1 MMATQKNSP
10 DVNSPLRAVDT
21 DYPNHLHSH
30 GHAICWAAVFA
41 GATAAAALTI
51 ILCILGTGLGF
62 TAVSPWSSEGIS
74 ATTLGISAILW
85 LSLTQVVA
93 SGMGGFLAGR
103 LRSRKLGVHAD
114 EVYFRDTA
122 HGFLTWSIAL
132 LVTSTLF
139 ASALGSVINGG
150 VQAAA
155 KVSGG
160 AIETATAKAADNANE
175 GYFIDTLFRKNAT
188 TLLPKTASTSP
199 VVPGTT
205 TPNNQYVTNGEVRRI
220 FQKAVS
226 DGELNAED
234 KTYLSQIVA
243 QRAGIPPEEADKR
256 IDDAYAAMQETA
268 ATVKAAA
275 DKARKA
281 SAAIALWGFIALLIG
296 AFSASLAA
304 TWGGRCRD
312 ANTIVS

>member
-1 MMATQKNSP
+1 MATQKTTADLHSN
-10 DVNSPLRAVDT
+10 VRALDT
-21 DYPNHLHSH
+21 DYPTHLHAH
-30 GHAICWAAVFA
+30 GHAICWAAVLA

-51 ILCILGTGLGF
+51 ILCILGSGLGF
-62 TAVSPWSSEGIS
+62 TAVSPWSSEGVS

-103 LRSRKLGVHAD
+103 LRSRTLNVHAD

-132 LVTSTLF
+132 LVTATLF

-155 KVSGG
+155 SMTGG
-160 AIETATAKAADNANE
+160 ALSAATAKAADSVND
-175 GYFIDTLFRKNAT
+175 GYFIDSLFRKNTT
-188 TLLPKTASTSP
+188 TLVPKTSSTSQL
-199 VVPGTT
+199 VPGTT
-205 TPNNQYVTNGEVRRI
+205 TPNNQFVSNAEVRRI
-220 FQKAVS
+220 FQKAMA
-226 DGELNAED
+226 DGELNAAD

-243 QRAGIPPEEADKR
+243 QRSGITQEEADKR
-256 IDDAYAAMQETA
+256 IDDAYAAMQEA
-268 ATVKAAA
+268 ATKVKEAA

-281 SAAIALWGFIALLIG
+281 SAALALWGFIALLIG
-296 AFSASLAA
+296 AFAASLAA

-312 ANTIVS
+312 ANTAVV

>member
-10 DVNSPLRAVDT
+10 EVNATQRAVDT
-21 DYPNHLHSH
+21 DYPNHLHTH

-62 TAVSPWSSEGIS
+62 SAVSPWSTEGLS

-160 AIETATAKAADNANE
+160 ALTAATSKAADE
-175 GYFIDTLFRKNAT
+175 ISDGYYLDTLFRKNTTTLVPKTSAT
-188 TLLPKTASTSP
+188 TQ
-199 VVPGTT
+199 VVPGTN
-205 TPNNQYVTNGEVRRI
+205 TPNNQYVSNAEVRRI
-220 FQKAVS
+220 FQKAVGDS
-226 DGELNAED
+226 ELNAAD
-234 KTYLSQIVA
+234 KAYLSQIVA
-243 QRAGIPPEEADKR
+243 QRTGITQEEADKR
-256 IDDAYAAMQETA
+256 IDDTYAAMQKTA
-268 ATVKAAA
+268 ATVKESA

-296 AFSASLAA
+296 AFTASLAA

-312 ANTIVS
+312 ANTVVS